1 MNALETKRLRLRRLT
16 TDDAPFVIEL
26 LNDPA
31 WLRFIGD
38 KGIRTL
44 EDARHYLQQG
54 PLAMYDR
61 VGFGLYLTE
70 LAEEGTPIGICG
82 PIKREGLKD
91 VDLGFAFLPAFRS
104 KGYAQEAAV
113 AVVAYARDILKLRRL
128 VAVTSAENQSSVRLL
143 EKIGMR
149 FERMIKLFPN
159 KPEVSLFAIALEG

>member
-1 MNALETKRLRLRRLT
+1 VNPLETRRLRLRRLT
-16 TDDAPFVIEL
+16 IDDAPFVIEL

-82 PIKREGLKD
+82 PIKRDGLKD

-104 KGYAQEAAV
+104 QGYAQEAAV
-113 AVVAYARDILKLRRL
+113 AVVEYARDILRLRRL
-128 VAVTSAENQSSVRLL
+128 VAITSTENQSSVRLL

-149 FERMIKLFPN
+149 FERTIKLFPD
-159 KPEVSLFAIALEG
+159 KPEVSLYAIALEG